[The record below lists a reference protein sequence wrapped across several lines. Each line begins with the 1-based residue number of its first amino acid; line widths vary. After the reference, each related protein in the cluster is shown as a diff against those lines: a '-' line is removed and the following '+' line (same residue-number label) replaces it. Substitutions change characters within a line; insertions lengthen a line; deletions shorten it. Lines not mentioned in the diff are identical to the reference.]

1 MAQQNISI
9 KIADRPYSLKVSSPE
24 QEEVIRKAADE
35 VNRRVRAYQDKLP
48 GKGVVELLSFAA
60 LNLCMTNIGLQD
72 QIKGMAMEEKA
83 LADELDGYLKNIDK
97 NSR

>member
-1 MAQQNISI
+1 MAQNISI
-9 KIADRPYSLKVSSPE
+9 KIADRPYSLKASSPE

-48 GKGVVELLSFAA
+48 GKGIVELLSFAA
-60 LNLCMTNIGLQD
+60 LNVCMSNIGLQE
-72 QIKGMAMEEKA
+72 QLKGMVHEEESLVK
-83 LADELDGYLKNIDK
+83 ELEGYLENIDK

>member
-35 VNRRVRAYQDKLP
+35 LNRKVRAYQDKLP
-48 GKGVVELLSFAA
+48 GKGTIELLSFAA
-60 LNLCMTNIGLQD
+60 LNVCMANISLQD
-72 QIKGMAMEEKA
+72 QLKDKAKDVNA
-83 LADELDGYLKNIDK
+83 LADELGIYLENIDK

>member
-1 MAQQNISI
+1 MAQNISI
-9 KIADRPYSLKVSSPE
+9 KIADRPYSLKASSPE

-48 GKGVVELLSFAA
+48 GKGIVELLSFAA
-60 LNLCMTNIGLQD
+60 LNVCMSNIGLQE
-72 QIKGMAMEEKA
+72 QLKGMIHDEEA
-83 LADELDGYLKNIDK
+83 LVKELEGYLENIDK